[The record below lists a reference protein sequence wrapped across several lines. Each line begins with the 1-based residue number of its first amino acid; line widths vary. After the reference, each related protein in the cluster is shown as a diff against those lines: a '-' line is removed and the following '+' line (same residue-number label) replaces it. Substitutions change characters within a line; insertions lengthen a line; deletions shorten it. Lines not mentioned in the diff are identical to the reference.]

1 MSNTVRSLK
10 VNNTPL
16 QIAGEDQVIREFT
29 LGGPHCGRD
38 VRMLLDRKV
47 LEHLL
52 DVAKS
57 SNCNRV
63 VLHGAGIKMK
73 VRRAASG
80 HMYETLHLVSN
91 MPVPEMLPS
100 EMQMNTSRMA
110 QEGMKDMYQL
120 IK

>member
-10 VNNTPL
+10 VNDTPL
-16 QIAGEDQVIREFT
+16 QIAGEDEVIREFT
-29 LGGPHCGRD
+29 LGGPECGRD
-38 VRMLLDRKV
+38 VRMLIDRKV

-73 VRRAASG
+73 VRRASSG
-80 HMYETLHLVSN
+80 HMYETLHLVS
-91 MPVPEMLPS
+91 MLPVPEQLPT
-100 EMQMNTSRMA
+100 ELDFNHSRA
-110 QEGMKDMYQL
+110 AEEGMKDMYKL
-120 IK
+120 

>member
-1 MSNTVRSLK
+1 MSNVVRSLE

-16 QIAGEDQVIREFT
+16 QIAGEDHVIREYT
-29 LGGPHCGRD
+29 LGGPKCGRD
-38 VRMLLDRKV
+38 VRLFLDRKV

-57 SNCNRV
+57 SNTNRV

-80 HMYETLHLVSN
+80 HMYETLHLVSHL
-91 MPVPEMLPS
+91 PVPEQLPS
-100 EMQMNTSRMA
+100 ELNFDSSKMA
-110 QEGMKDMYQL
+110 QQGMKDMYQL
-120 IK
+120 